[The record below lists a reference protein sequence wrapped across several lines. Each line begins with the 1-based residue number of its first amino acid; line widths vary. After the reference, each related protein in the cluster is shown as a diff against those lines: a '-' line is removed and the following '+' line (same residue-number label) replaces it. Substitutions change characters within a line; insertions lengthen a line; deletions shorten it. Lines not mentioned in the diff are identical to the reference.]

1 MLKVEHPIRDEPNVK
16 NLLSKM
22 PNEVAQSF
30 TDEQLTQINLALA
43 GRRWGQHKLDIRGTL
58 SFLSSRYYFV
68 VLGGKDK
75 REASRTL
82 RNINSFGVS
91 LLLFGITVCCSIFG
105 LIVLYILKSWMGIN
119 LFENYSLGLW
129 DWIK

>member
-105 LIVLYILKSWMGIN
+105 LLVLYILKSWMGIN

>member
-75 REASRTL
+75 REVSRTL

-105 LIVLYILKSWMGIN
+105 LVVLYILKSWMGIN

>member
-91 LLLFGITVCCSIFG
+91 LLLFGIIICCSIFG
-105 LIVLYILKSWMGIN
+105 LLVLYILKSWMGIN